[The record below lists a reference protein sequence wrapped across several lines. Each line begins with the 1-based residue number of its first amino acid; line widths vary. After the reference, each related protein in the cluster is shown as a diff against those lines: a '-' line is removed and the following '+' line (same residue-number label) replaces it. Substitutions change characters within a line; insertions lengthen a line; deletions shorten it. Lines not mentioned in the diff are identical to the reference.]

1 MKIKE
6 KRINASKQNLVTQ
19 KEVKKKNSVTNRKGG
34 LKTSFKYVLE
44 IRKLPKSPKMVW
56 EWLGKLKSINEK

>member
-56 EWLGKLKSINEK
+56 E